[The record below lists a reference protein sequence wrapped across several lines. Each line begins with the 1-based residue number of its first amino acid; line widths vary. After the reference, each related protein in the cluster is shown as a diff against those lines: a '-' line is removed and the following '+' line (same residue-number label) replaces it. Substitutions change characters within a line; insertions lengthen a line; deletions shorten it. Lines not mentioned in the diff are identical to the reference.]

1 MNSAFILFPIPFPIP
16 RPLIHNVWMIEPQ
29 AYLNGNWIPASS
41 AWVPVTDAGFVLGVT
56 VAEQLRTF
64 CGRIFRLEDHLD
76 RLERS
81 LQVIGVDPGLNRQ
94 QWIAIACELV
104 ERNKNFLAR
113 GDDWGLSIFV
123 TPGIYHIYGP
133 AEHSRPTV
141 GLHAYPL
148 PFYLWA
154 GKYRSGQALVTTPI
168 RQVAGQCWPPDVKC
182 RSRMHYYL
190 ADRLAIQK
198 DPEARAVLLDRED
211 CVLETS
217 TANISIYRKGD
228 GLISPPLEK
237 ILHGISLAVTFEI
250 AGSLGIP
257 CRQSDLTVEDLAS
270 ADEIILTSTPM
281 CLLPV
286 TRFNGRPIGCGRPGE
301 ISQKLL
307 LAWGKTA
314 GLDIVGQAEQ
324 FAQR

>member
-1 MNSAFILFPIPFPIP
+1 ML
-16 RPLIHNVWMIEPQ
+16 EPQ
-29 AYLNGNWIPASS
+29 AYLNGDWIPGSS
-41 AWVPVTDAGFVLGVT
+41 AAVSVTDAGFILGVT
-56 VAEQLRTF
+56 IAEQLRTF
-64 CGRIFRLEDHLD
+64 SGKIFRLEDHLD
-76 RLERS
+76 RLEHS
-81 LQVIGVDPGLNRQ
+81 LRVIGVDPGLNRR
-94 QWIAIACELV
+94 QWTAIACELV
-104 ERNKNFLAR
+104 ERNSKFLTP

-133 AEHSRPTV
+133 AEHRRPTV
-141 GLHAYPL
+141 GLHTYPL
-148 PFYLWA
+148 PFHLWA
-154 GKYRSGQALVTTPI
+154 DKYGGGQALVTTPI
-168 RQVAGQCWPPDVKC
+168 RQVAGECWPPDVKC

-190 ADRLAIQK
+190 ADKLALKK
-198 DPEARAVLLDRED
+198 DAGARAVLLDAGG

-217 TANISIYRKGD
+217 TANVLIYRNGH

-257 CRQSDLTVEDLAS
+257 CQKRDLTVEDLAT

-286 TRFNGRPIGCGRPGE
+286 TRLNGRPISGGRPGE

-307 LAWGKTA
+307 TAWGKTA
-314 GLDIVGQAEQ
+314 GLDIVGQAER
-324 FAQR
+324 FARR